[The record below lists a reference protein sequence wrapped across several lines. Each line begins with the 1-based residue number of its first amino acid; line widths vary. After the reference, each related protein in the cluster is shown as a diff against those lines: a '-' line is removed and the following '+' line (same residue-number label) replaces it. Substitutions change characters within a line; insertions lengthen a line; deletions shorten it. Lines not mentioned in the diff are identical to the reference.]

1 MPSHRHSIER
11 ASFPARNS
19 ANRGTPYRD
28 WSSEAWLAPHLLWH
42 DRGPTRHTATN
53 SSRAGVAPPLRG
65 RRESVHIPHPQM
77 RGAVP
82 TPSRCPT
89 PSLPTAYPQTHAQG
103 GSNSTHAGNRP
114 HPRDDFSVRAS
125 MRRCSQMQGLGYI
138 SAPSYSARYPDSS
151 RDRSPARGCSGW
163 WCASSP
169 YRMRP
174 PYPMYCRHPSAH
186 HPTPHHL

>member
-1 MPSHRHSIER
+1 MSSHRHSIEQ

-19 ANRGTPYRD
+19 ANRGKPCRG
-28 WSSEAWLAPHLLWH
+28 WSLEAWLAQPPSWR

-65 RRESVHIPHPQM
+65 RRESAHIPPLQTHAA
-77 RGAVP
+77 GP

-89 PSLPTAYPQTHAQG
+89 PSLPTVCPQTHAQG

-114 HPRDDFSVRAS
+114 LPRDDSSVRAS
-125 MRRCSQMQGLGYI
+125 MRRCSQTQGLGYI
-138 SAPSYSARYPDSS
+138 SAPSCSARYPDSS

-169 YRMRP
+169 CRRRP
-174 PYPMYCRHPSAH
+174 PYPMCCRHPSAH